1 MPYSNC
7 ILSKGKRGLSV
18 LREAQNEDG
27 IYSND
32 VLVDLF
38 RMNSPLPPPPP
49 PSLSLLSL
57 PLSPSPCLS
66 KPVYTLLRQPT
77 SGFKITR
84 FSFSV

>member
-38 RMNSPLPPPPP
+38 RMNSPLPPPPLSLFS
-49 PSLSLLSL
+49 PSLFPPAPVCQSL
-57 PLSPSPCLS
+57 C
-66 KPVYTLLRQPT
+66 TL
-77 SGFKITR
+77 F
-84 FSFSV
+84 